1 MTTLDRG
8 IHCTGVMH
16 LYPGDEN
23 PVVALRNVDLD
34 IGPGEL
40 VAILGPSGSGKSTL
54 LALLS
59 GMLRATAGTVVVAG
73 HDLGRLTPG
82 TLRRLRRSEF
92 GLLLQDPTEN
102 LVPYATARQNVE
114 FARTGAGRSG
124 RPSVTNGP
132 DVLADLQMDAFADRP
147 VSELSAGEQQ
157 WVALA
162 TVLATS
168 PSVLLADE
176 PTAHLDPEGRDAV
189 VAELR
194 SVNRLGGTTTVVVT
208 HDPAV
213 AGALPRTITID
224 NGQVG
229 SEGRHGREFVVVG
242 KDGSIHLPADAL
254 TTHPAGTL
262 FTLRRTPAGFELHT
276 EDQD

>member
-1 MTTLDRG
+1 MTMPDGG

-16 LYPGDEN
+16 LYPGDEK

-54 LALLS
+54 LSLLS
-59 GMLRATAGTVVVAG
+59 GMLRATAGSVIVAG
-73 HDLGRLTPG
+73 HDLGQLSPG
-82 TLRRLRRSEF
+82 SLRRLRRSEF
-92 GLLLQDPTEN
+92 GLLLQDPMEN
-102 LVPYATARQNVE
+102 LVPYATARQNVQ
-114 FARTGAGRSG
+114 FAQAGVGRPG
-124 RPSVTNGP
+124 RPSGTHGS
-132 DVLADLQMDAFADRP
+132 DVLAELQMDAFADRP

-168 PSVLLADE
+168 PTVLLADE
-176 PTAHLDPEGRDAV
+176 PTAHLDPEGRDAA
-189 VAELR
+189 VAGLK
-194 SVNRLGGTTTVVVT
+194 SVNRLEGTTTVVVT

-242 KDGSIHLPADAL
+242 KDGSIHLPSDVL
-254 TTHPAGTL
+254 TDHPAGTL
-262 FTLRRTPAGFELHT
+262 FALRRTPRGLELNT
-276 EDQD
+276 EDGE

>member
-1 MTTLDRG
+1 MIKVDSG

-16 LYPGDEN
+16 LYPGDEK

-59 GMLRATAGTVVVAG
+59 GMLRATAGSVVVAG
-73 HDLGRLTPG
+73 HDLGQLTPG
-82 TLRRLRRSEF
+82 ALRRLRRSEF
-92 GLLLQDPTEN
+92 GLLLQDPMEN
-102 LVPYATARQNVE
+102 LVPFATARQNVE
-114 FARTGAGRSG
+114 FAQSGAERPG
-124 RPSVTNGP
+124 RPSGRYGP
-132 DVLADLQMDAFADRP
+132 DVLAELQMDALADRP

-189 VAELR
+189 VAGLR
-194 SVNRLGGTTTVVVT
+194 TVNRIGGTTTVVVT

-229 SEGRHGREFVVVG
+229 SEGRDGREFVVVG
-242 KDGSIHLPADAL
+242 KDGSIHLPADVFA
-254 TTHPAGTL
+254 THPAGTL
-262 FTLRRTPAGFELHT
+262 FALRRTPLGLELHT
-276 EDQD
+276 EDDE

>member
-1 MTTLDRG
+1 VTTLDGG

-59 GMLRATAGTVVVAG
+59 GMLQATAGSVVVAG
-73 HDLGRLTPG
+73 YDLGQLTPG

-92 GLLLQDPTEN
+92 GLLLQDPMEN
-102 LVPYATARQNVE
+102 LIPYATARQNVE
-114 FARTGAGRSG
+114 FAQTGVG
-124 RPSVTNGP
+124 RPSGSPGP
-132 DVLADLQMDAFADRP
+132 DVLAELQVNGFADRP

-168 PSVLLADE
+168 PSILLADE

-189 VAELR
+189 VAGLT

-213 AGALPRTITID
+213 AGALPRTITIE

-242 KDGSIHLPADAL
+242 KDGSIHLPADVLAS
-254 TTHPAGTL
+254 HPAGTL
-262 FTLRRTPAGFELHT
+262 FTLRRTPTGVELRAEDT
-276 EDQD
+276 E

>member
-1 MTTLDRG
+1 MTTSGGG

-59 GMLRATAGTVVVAG
+59 GMLRATAGSVIVAG
-73 HDLGRLTPG
+73 HDLGQLTPG

-92 GLLLQDPTEN
+92 GLLLQDPMEN
-102 LVPYATARQNVE
+102 LIPYATARQNVE
-114 FARTGAGRSG
+114 YAQTGVGRTSG
-124 RPSVTNGP
+124 SSGT
-132 DVLADLQMDAFADRP
+132 DVLAELQIGGIADRP
-147 VSELSAGEQQ
+147 VSELSGGEQQ
-157 WVALA
+157 RVALA

-168 PSVLLADE
+168 PTVLLADE

-189 VAELR
+189 VAGLR
-194 SVNRLGGTTTVVVT
+194 SANRIGGTTTVIVT

-213 AGALPRTITID
+213 AEALPRTITID

-229 SEGRHGREFVVVG
+229 SEGRDGREFVVVG
-242 KDGSIHLPADAL
+242 KDGSIHLPADVL

-262 FTLRRTPAGFELHT
+262 FTLRRTPSGLELHS
-276 EDQD
+276 EERE

>member
-1 MTTLDRG
+1 MTMPDSG

-16 LYPGDEN
+16 LYPGDEE

-59 GMLRATAGTVVVAG
+59 GMLRATAGSVVVAG
-73 HDLGRLTPG
+73 HDLGQLAPG

-92 GLLLQDPTEN
+92 GLLLQDPMEN
-102 LVPYATARQNVE
+102 LLPYATAGQNVK
-114 FARTGAGRSG
+114 FARTGVG
-124 RPSVTNGP
+124 RPSKSSGT
-132 DVLADLQMDAFADRP
+132 DVLAALRAGGFGDRP

-157 WVALA
+157 RVALA

-189 VAELR
+189 VAGLKTA
-194 SVNRLGGTTTVVVT
+194 NRLGGTTTVIVT

-242 KDGSIHLPADAL
+242 KDGSIHLPADVL
-254 TTHPAGTL
+254 DTHPAGTL
-262 FTLRRTPAGFELHT
+262 FTLRRTPEGLELRT
-276 EDQD
+276 EDGE